1 MRPLWRV
8 RLTGNGEP
16 VTDPDLAAHA
26 MSWLLPDSDPVL
38 EAVGDGWWLADLP
51 VGYGWSMTTRVGG
64 GRTYTRMVKDGTGTV
79 WLVEAGAYQPPEE
92 AVPNR
97 PPCLCG
103 CGGFPKRKRS
113 RFLQGHDAR
122 LQKRATGRPES
133 PGRAPTPHPAPRGS
147 REPAPM
153 ASGTAR

>member
-38 EAVGDGWWLADLP
+38 EAVGDGLWLAELP
-51 VGYGWSMTTRVGG
+51 RGYGWS
-64 GRTYTRMVKDGTGTV
+64 RTSLGIYTRTVKDGTGTV
-79 WLVEAGAYQPPEE
+79 WLVEADAYQPPEE

-113 RFLQGHDAR
+113 RFVQGHDAR
-122 LQKRATGRPES
+122 LQKRATGRPRR
-133 PGRAPTPHPAPRGS
+133 PGMAPTPRSGPRGS

>member
-1 MRPLWRV
+1 MRPLCRV

-16 VTDPDLAAHA
+16 VTDPARAAHA

-38 EAVGDGWWLADLP
+38 EAVGDGLWLADLP
-51 VGYGWSMTTRVGG
+51 VGYGWARS
-64 GRTYTRMVKDGTGTV
+64 GRGTYTRTVKDGTGTV
-79 WLVEAGAYQPPEE
+79 WLVEADAPQAIPPDPT
-92 AVPNR
+92 PNR

-113 RFLQGHDAR
+113 RFLQGHDSR
-122 LQKRATGRPES
+122 LRGRATGRPRS
-133 PGRAPTPHPAPRGS
+133 PGMAPTPRPAPRGS